1 MSTGFGNM
9 SVLEGV
15 GGSSFARVAATDTR
29 LQRFEGKW
37 DVRNWKQ

>member
-1 MSTGFGNM
+1 MSIGFGNM

-15 GGSSFARVAATDTR
+15 GGSSFTHVAATDTS
-29 LQRFEGKW
+29 LQRSEGKW